1 MKIASSGYAYNGGK
15 EDKSVILPLVPKPE
29 RDVPS
34 EQKVTHTLRS
44 TPADAD
50 SPKYKI
56 TIRVLIG
63 DEDCREVL
71 VWHRQ
76 ALRVLNGL
84 NVTTHSA
91 AIPIVESLIRG
102 TPLSLFREGVQEAKA
117 KRLAERVDAADDAD
131 KAGIATAGPDHA
143 NNLNWEQVLDG
154 MKHVVTQLLPRRVYA
169 RVKRYL
175 RRECR
180 KPREM
185 KVRVYLQHMLRM
197 NQEEIPNLPPFEARQ
212 SLSTDELLD
221 IILFGTPKSW
231 QKEMERQGFDPM
243 DNTVA
248 QVIEFMERQEAT
260 EEDFN
265 DNNQKDSKPAA
276 KKGGNGK
283 KKNSSSKPATKKNG
297 YCLLHGDGNH
307 DTEDCFTLQKEAKRL
322 KGEGGDSKP
331 AAKSKNK
338 TWSKKA
344 EEAKEKA
351 KGEYH
356 AFVRKEIA
364 KGVKK
369 QIKKDLSAFTKKRK
383 KDDSDSSDD
392 DLAAFDLKDFNYEDM
407 DNLKIDDETSVE
419 C

>member
-1 MKIASSGYAYNGGK
+1 
-15 EDKSVILPLVPKPE
+15 
-29 RDVPS
+29 
-34 EQKVTHTLRS
+34 
-44 TPADAD
+44 
-50 SPKYKI
+50 
-56 TIRVLIG
+56 
-63 DEDCREVL
+63 
-71 VWHRQ
+71 
-76 ALRVLNGL
+76 
-84 NVTTHSA
+84 
-91 AIPIVESLIRG
+91 
-102 TPLSLFREGVQEAKA
+102 
-117 KRLAERVDAADDAD
+117 
-131 KAGIATAGPDHA
+131 
-143 NNLNWEQVLDG
+143 
-154 MKHVVTQLLPRRVYA
+154 
-169 RVKRYL
+169 
-175 RRECR
+175 
-180 KPREM
+180 
-185 KVRVYLQHMLRM
+185 
-197 NQEEIPNLPPFEARQ
+197 
-212 SLSTDELLD
+212 
-221 IILFGTPKSW
+221 
-231 QKEMERQGFDPM
+231 MERQGFDPM
-243 DNTVA
+243 DDTVA

-265 DNNQKDSKPAA
+265 DNNQKDVKPAT

-351 KGEYH
+351 KGECH

-392 DLAAFDLKDFNYEDM
+392 DLAAFDLKDFNYEDV

>member
-15 EDKSVILPLVPKPE
+15 EDKSVILPLIPKPE

-84 NVTTHSA
+84 HVTTHSA

-117 KRLAERVDAADDAD
+117 KRLAERVNAADDAD
-131 KAGIATAGPDHA
+131 KAGVATAGPDHA

-154 MKHVVTQLLPRRVYA
+154 MKHMVTQLLPRRVYA

-185 KVRVYLQHMLRM
+185 NLGTSLPSTHASHEPGRNPQPSSLR
-197 NQEEIPNLPPFEARQ
+197 
-212 SLSTDELLD
+212 
-221 IILFGTPKSW
+221 
-231 QKEMERQGFDPM
+231 
-243 DNTVA
+243 
-248 QVIEFMERQEAT
+248 
-260 EEDFN
+260 
-265 DNNQKDSKPAA
+265 
-276 KKGGNGK
+276 
-283 KKNSSSKPATKKNG
+283 SSSVS
-297 YCLLHGDGNH
+297 LD
-307 DTEDCFTLQKEAKRL
+307 
-322 KGEGGDSKP
+322 
-331 AAKSKNK
+331 
-338 TWSKKA
+338 
-344 EEAKEKA
+344 
-351 KGEYH
+351 
-356 AFVRKEIA
+356 
-364 KGVKK
+364 
-369 QIKKDLSAFTKKRK
+369 
-383 KDDSDSSDD
+383 
-392 DLAAFDLKDFNYEDM
+392 
-407 DNLKIDDETSVE
+407 
-419 C
+419 

>member
-1 MKIASSGYAYNGGK
+1 MKIASSGHAYNGGK
-15 EDKSVILPLVPKPE
+15 EDKSVILPLVPKAE

-44 TPADAD
+44 APSDAN
-50 SPKYKI
+50 SPKYKVI
-56 TIRVLIG
+56 IRVLIG
-63 DEDCREVL
+63 DEDCREIL

-84 NVTTHSA
+84 NVTTHAA

-102 TPLSLFREGVQEAKA
+102 TPLSLFREGVQQAKA
-117 KRLAERVDAADDAD
+117 TRLAERVDAADDAD
-131 KAGIATAGPDHA
+131 KAAIATAGPDHA

-265 DNNQKDSKPAA
+265 DNNQKDSKPAT

-383 KDDSDSSDD
+383 KDDSVSSDD

-407 DNLKIDDETSVE
+407 DNLKIDDDDTVK